1 MGLFKKH
8 SSEVS
13 LNRRLSG
20 YFFIGSA
27 ILLAAPLF
35 LLISSLLKSFIVQDE
50 WAFRK
55 SPWARIL
62 EVLAQISFWSVL
74 VGVPLLIA
82 AIVLLRD
89 GSKQAEPLALRD
101 GKIVISKLDKTQ
113 KTLRTIGL
121 VYGLLPVS
129 AILGSI
135 GSYGSSLDDYDNP
148 LIKVLTFVR
157 LCLLGV
163 GFAGIVLV
171 IPGIV
176 LGLSDLGIAV
186 FKGIRRVLRKNPLAK
201 VTTFSVRRTI
211 AFAFVTVPVLGW
223 LGRLVMWS
231 LGVEFWYNTWDGP
244 WGQWGNMISSLAIA
258 GLFLLVP
265 AVGLVIVD
273 IVRWI
278 KRRIKRSANA

>member
-1 MGLFKKH
+1 MGLFKKQN
-8 SSEVS
+8 SEVS

-27 ILLAAPLF
+27 ILLAAPVL
-35 LLISSLLKSFIVQDE
+35 LLISSLLKSFIVKDV

-55 SPWARIL
+55 SPWARIM

-89 GSKQAEPLALRD
+89 GRKETERPILRD
-101 GKIVISKLDKTQ
+101 GKIVISKLDKAQ

-121 VYGLLPVS
+121 VYGLLPIS

-135 GSYGSSLDDYDNP
+135 GSFGSSLEDYDNP
-148 LIKVLTFVR
+148 LVQVLTFVR
-157 LCLLGV
+157 LCLFSV

-171 IPGIV
+171 IPGIA

-186 FKGIRRVLRKNPLAK
+186 FKGIRRVFKKSPLAK

-211 AFAFVTVPVLGW
+211 ALAFVTVPVLGW
-223 LGRLVMWS
+223 IGRFVMWS
-231 LGVEFWYNTWDGP
+231 LGIEFWYDTWDGP
-244 WGQWGNMISSLAIA
+244 WGQWGNMISSLALA

-265 AVGLVIVD
+265 AFGLVIID
-273 IVRWI
+273 IVRWT
-278 KRRIKRSANA
+278 KRRFKSSANA